1 MCGHDRHH
9 WDRPRNQRA
18 RSSFRYLDVTTQM
31 IWLAAVFGLVSCDK
45 HRDQPKPQE
54 KTPEQVKSE
63 WGTKVQAKLEKIV
76 AAAKAADGADLVAI
90 GDAKPA
96 LDFDY
101 DDAAKHPNAIA
112 VQVEDVQSATAAR
125 PKPPSPPKNDDLWQR
140 AAEGKPIEPPSMS
153 HHPARFALQTDSCNH
168 VYDAK
173 RLLGI
178 EEGSVAPAYWYD
190 QLVNAKYLL
199 VVTPGEVKWPT
210 IEGTTFK
217 GGSVRLHAV
226 LVDIDTAKPLGG
238 FETTATNSDKVLL
251 SKDDMAKAF
260 IDDKAR
266 ERVNAALDKDFLH
279 EAGRAIVN
287 GIEQRW
293 PGAKTPLDWGYNYY

>member
-9 WDRPRNQRA
+9 WNRPRDQRA
-18 RSSFRYLDVTTQM
+18 RRSFRYRDVTIQM
-31 IWLAAVFGLVSCDK
+31 ICLAAVFGLASCDK
-45 HRDQPKPQE
+45 HRDQPKPEE

-76 AAAKAADGADLVAI
+76 AAAKAADGADLAAA
-90 GDAKPA
+90 GDAKLA

-101 DDAAKHPNAIA
+101 NDAAKHPNAIA
-112 VQVEDVQSATAAR
+112 VQVDDVQSATAAR
-125 PKPPSPPKNDDLWQR
+125 PKPPAKSDDLWQR
-140 AAEGKPIEPPSMS
+140 AADGKPIELPSMS
-153 HHPARFALQTDSCNH
+153 HHPARFALQTDRGNH
-168 VYDAK
+168 VYTAK
-173 RLLGI
+173 QLLGI

-199 VVTPGEVKWPT
+199 VVTPGQVQWPT
-210 IEGTTFK
+210 IDGTTFK
-217 GGSVRLHAV
+217 SGSVPLRAV

-238 FETTATNSDKVLL
+238 FETTATNSDKVLV
-251 SKDDMAKAF
+251 SKNDMAKAF

-266 ERVNAALDKDFLH
+266 ERVDAALTKDFLH
-279 EAGRAIVN
+279 EAGRAVIK

-293 PGAKTPLDWGYNYY
+293 PGAKTPLDWGYHYY